1 MQRFTLDQ
9 LETLRAL
16 IEDGTFEKAARRL
29 HVTASAV
36 SQRVK
41 AMEQASGR
49 VLVQRTSPVLLTAA
63 GAVVLRYARQVELLE
78 ADTERALQENGP
90 ADRPVL
96 ISLAVNADSLAT
108 WFLGALAGVAAD
120 LDLTFDLHREDQE
133 HTISLLRSGA
143 VMAAVTSNRE
153 SIQGCVTEPLG
164 RMRYRA
170 VATPAFVTRW
180 LPTGLD
186 ALSAAPVVTFDRND
200 DLQDAFLRAHAARPR
215 HPATSSPPRTTSP
228 GPCCSG
234 SAGEC
239 CPNSSAW
246 PRSPTA
252 HWWSWRRRIRWTC
265 RSTGSAGTSRHR
277 CWMPCRPR
285 CAPGRAGTCGRSKRR
300 STRPG
305 VRRDSSAWCR

>member
-16 IEDGTFEKAARRL
+16 VEDGTFEKAARRL

-41 AMEQASGR
+41 AMEQSCGR
-49 VLVQRTSPVLLTAA
+49 VLVQRTTPVELTPA

-78 ADTERALQENGP
+78 ADTERALRENGS
-90 ADRPVL
+90 AERPVL

-108 WFLGALAGVAAD
+108 WFLGGLAGVAD
-120 LDLTFDLHREDQE
+120 EFDITFDLHREDQE
-133 HTISLLRSGA
+133 HTISLLRSGT
-143 VMAAVTSNRE
+143 VMAAVTSDRE

-180 LPTGLD
+180 LSAGLG

-200 DLQDAFLRAHAARPR
+200 DLQDAFLRAHGGRPGEAPR
-215 HPATSSPPRTTSP
+215 HVIPTSHGFARAVLLGLGWGLLPEQQCLAEIADGSLVELAAAHPVDVPLYWQRWNLSSPLLDAV
-228 GPCCSG
+228 
-234 SAGEC
+234 SA
-239 CPNSSAW
+239 AV
-246 PRSPTA
+246 
-252 HWWSWRRRIRWTC
+252 
-265 RSTGSAGTSRHR
+265 
-277 CWMPCRPR
+277 
-285 CAPGRAGTCGRSKRR
+285 RAGAGRDLR
-300 STRPG
+300 SL
-305 VRRDSSAWCR
+305 

>member
-108 WFLGALAGVAAD
+108 WLLGALAGVAAD

-200 DLQDAFLRAHAARPR
+200 DLQDAFLRAHAARPGEAPR
-215 HPATSSPPRTTSP
+215 HFIPTSHDFARAVLLGLGWGVLPEQQCLAEIADGSLVELAAAHPVDVPLYWQRWNLSSPLLDAVSAAVRT
-228 GPCCSG
+228 G
-234 SAGEC
+234 A
-239 CPNSSAW
+239 
-246 PRSPTA
+246 
-252 HWWSWRRRIRWTC
+252 
-265 RSTGSAGTSRHR
+265 SRDL
-277 CWMPCRPR
+277 RPL
-285 CAPGRAGTCGRSKRR
+285 
-300 STRPG
+300 
-305 VRRDSSAWCR
+305 

>member
-16 IEDGTFEKAARRL
+16 IEDGTFERAARRL

-41 AMEQASGR
+41 AMEQSCGR
-49 VLVQRTSPVLLTAA
+49 VLVQRTSPVLLTPA

-78 ADTERALQENGP
+78 ADTERALQEDGP
-90 ADRPVL
+90 VDRPVL

-143 VMAAVTSNRE
+143 VMAAVTSTRD

-170 VATPAFVTRW
+170 VATPAFVNRW
-180 LPTGLD
+180 LATGLG

-200 DLQDAFLRAHAARPR
+200 DLQDAFLRAHAARPGEAPR
-215 HPATSSPPRTTSP
+215 HFIPTSHDFARAVLLGLGWGVLPEQQCLDEIADGSLVELAAAHPVDVPLYWQRWNLSSPLLDAV
-228 GPCCSG
+228 
-234 SAGEC
+234 SAAVRAQAE
-239 CPNSSAW
+239 
-246 PRSPTA
+246 RSLLPIT
-252 HWWSWRRRIRWTC
+252 I
-265 RSTGSAGTSRHR
+265 
-277 CWMPCRPR
+277 
-285 CAPGRAGTCGRSKRR
+285 
-300 STRPG
+300 
-305 VRRDSSAWCR
+305 

>member
-41 AMEQASGR
+41 AMEQSAGR
-49 VLVQRTSPVLLTAA
+49 VLVQRTSPVQLTPA

-90 ADRPVL
+90 TDRPVL
-96 ISLAVNADSLAT
+96 ISLAVTADSLAT

-120 LDLTFDLHREDQE
+120 LDLAVDLHREDQE
-133 HTISLLRSGA
+133 HTLSLLRSGA
-143 VMAAVTSNRE
+143 VMAAVTSTRE

-170 VATPAFVTRW
+170 VATPAFETRW
-180 LPTGLD
+180 LSAGLG
-186 ALSAAPVVTFDRND
+186 ALSAAPVVTFDHND
-200 DLQDAFLRAHAARPR
+200 DLQDAFLRAHGGRPGEAPR
-215 HPATSSPPRTTSP
+215 HVIPTSHDFARAVLLGLGWGLLPEQQCLAEIADGSLVELAAAHPVDVPLYWQRWNLSSPLLDAV
-228 GPCCSG
+228 
-234 SAGEC
+234 SA
-239 CPNSSAW
+239 AV
-246 PRSPTA
+246 
-252 HWWSWRRRIRWTC
+252 
-265 RSTGSAGTSRHR
+265 
-277 CWMPCRPR
+277 
-285 CAPGRAGTCGRSKRR
+285 RAGAGRDLR
-300 STRPG
+300 SL
-305 VRRDSSAWCR
+305 

>member
-41 AMEQASGR
+41 AMEQSCGR

-108 WFLGALAGVAAD
+108 WFLGTLAGVAAD

-153 SIQGCVTEPLG
+153 SIQGCITEPLG

-170 VATPAFVTRW
+170 VATPAFVRRR
-180 LPTGLD
+180 LPTGL
-186 ALSAAPVVTFDRND
+186 AGLSAAPVVTFDRND
-200 DLQDAFLRAHAARPR
+200 DLQDAFLRSHHGRPGEAARHFIPTSHDFAR
-215 HPATSSPPRTTSP
+215 AVLLGLGWGVLPEQQCLAEIADGSLVELAAAHPVDVPLYWQRWNLSSPLLDAV
-228 GPCCSG
+228 
-234 SAGEC
+234 SA
-239 CPNSSAW
+239 AV
-246 PRSPTA
+246 
-252 HWWSWRRRIRWTC
+252 
-265 RSTGSAGTSRHR
+265 
-277 CWMPCRPR
+277 
-285 CAPGRAGTCGRSKRR
+285 RAGASRDL
-300 STRPG
+300 RPL
-305 VRRDSSAWCR
+305 

>member
-200 DLQDAFLRAHAARPR
+200 DLQDAFLRAHAARPGEAPR
-215 HPATSSPPRTTSP
+215 HFIPTSHDFARAVLLGLGWGVLPEQQCLAEIADGSLVELAAAHPVDVPLYWQRWNLSSPLLDAVSAAVRT
-228 GPCCSG
+228 G
-234 SAGEC
+234 A
-239 CPNSSAW
+239 
-246 PRSPTA
+246 
-252 HWWSWRRRIRWTC
+252 
-265 RSTGSAGTSRHR
+265 SRDL
-277 CWMPCRPR
+277 RPL
-285 CAPGRAGTCGRSKRR
+285 
-300 STRPG
+300 
-305 VRRDSSAWCR
+305 